1 MWVYIMEEVV
11 KFVAE
16 LMAVSARTAP
26 KALGKDFLEI
36 KIISGEDI
44 KVLGEKMIEIAKER
58 NQPNFERDGKN
69 VLQSTAVL
77 LIGLKKH
84 PAIGLNCG
92 ACGFD
97 CEEFN
102 KQKKTIDF
110 DGPNCVYRVMDLGI
124 AIGSAVKTA
133 SLLNVDNRVMYRIG
147 VAARQLGMIDSQ
159 VVMGVPLSATGKS
172 PYFDR

>member
-1 MWVYIMEEVV
+1 MDEAV
-11 KFVAE
+11 KLVAE
-16 LMAVSARTAP
+16 LMAISARTAP
-26 KALGKDFLEI
+26 KGLGKDFIEI
-36 KIISGEDI
+36 RIVSGEDI
-44 KVLGEKMIEIAKER
+44 KTLGEKMIAIAKER

-69 VLQSTAVL
+69 VLQSSAVL
-77 LIGLKKH
+77 LLGLKKH

-97 CEEFN
+97 CNEFN
-102 KQKKTIDF
+102 KQSKTIDF
-110 DGPNCVYRVMDLGI
+110 DGPNCVYRVLDLGI

-147 VAARQLGMIDSQ
+147 VAAKQLGMIDSQ
-159 VVMGVPLSATGKS
+159 VVMGVPLSATAKS